1 MTKIKRVGSERKSSK
16 AKPRCEPRDPPRGD
30 TFYRRRKTGKRCR
43 TQKNLEEVS
52 SLQESTESGAPT
64 RSMPKKNGPSKRKTH
79 RLKKESRAM
88 KKSRRKDLN
97 GLTPN
102 SNLNAS
108 FTTPSTATPLTQQLK
123 FNVNSTITV
132 KNTTKSLKSQKENR
146 KPCQCEPRRTVIL
159 QQQCKICSKQKI
171 KTKTTVNKKVSAMEQ
186 KGHKSMSLIN
196 TTASPSQKASSSQW
210 TPVTH
215 GLLVSAKFRTTP
227 AQENEAQQEQLDPHL
242 RWSNSSQG
250 LLEIFPDVTKQ
261 TQKSVDENSVLQ
273 KGE

>member
-1 MTKIKRVGSERKSSK
+1 M
-16 AKPRCEPRDPPRGD
+16 
-30 TFYRRRKTGKRCR
+30 
-43 TQKNLEEVS
+43 
-52 SLQESTESGAPT
+52 
-64 RSMPKKNGPSKRKTH
+64 
-79 RLKKESRAM
+79 
-88 KKSRRKDLN
+88 
-97 GLTPN
+97 
-102 SNLNAS
+102 
-108 FTTPSTATPLTQQLK
+108 
-123 FNVNSTITV
+123 
-132 KNTTKSLKSQKENR
+132 
-146 KPCQCEPRRTVIL
+146 
-159 QQQCKICSKQKI
+159 
-171 KTKTTVNKKVSAMEQ
+171 NKKVSAMEQ

-215 GLLVSAKFRTTP
+215 GLLVSAKFRTP